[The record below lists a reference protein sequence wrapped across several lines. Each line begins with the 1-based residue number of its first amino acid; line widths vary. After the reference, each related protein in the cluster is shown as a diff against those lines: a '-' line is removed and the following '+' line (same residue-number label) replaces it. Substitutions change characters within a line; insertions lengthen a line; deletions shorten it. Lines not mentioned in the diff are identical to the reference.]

1 MHCFF
6 LTLITVFY
14 MFSTMYPYL
23 SVLFFLFCF
32 YFHLLFL
39 IFLATRHILQF
50 TIFDSISL
58 QPARIITEI
67 RKYFIVH
74 DKRKNVALII
84 TKSNALILIIFGI
97 KYDYFLPS
105 HHLNFFLA
113 FVRAKRFFR
122 YHILVNILLI
132 V

>member
-1 MHCFF
+1 M
-6 LTLITVFY
+6 
-14 MFSTMYPYL
+14 
-23 SVLFFLFCF
+23 
-32 YFHLLFL
+32 
-39 IFLATRHILQF
+39 QF

-58 QPARIITEI
+58 QPARNIKEI
-67 RKYFIVH
+67 QKYFIVH

-105 HHLNFFLA
+105 HQLNFFLA
-113 FVRAKRFFR
+113 FVQAKRFFS
-122 YHILVNILLI
+122 YQILVNILLI